1 MPTATL
7 TTLPA
12 TEDYLQRFGGVARLY
27 GAAGL
32 ERLRQARVCV
42 IGVGGVGSWVVE
54 ALARSGLG
62 AIDMIDLDDVCV
74 TNVNRQLPAL
84 DGAIGRPKVDVL
96 AERVRAIHPACQVA
110 AIPEFLLTHNA
121 ARLLEPRYDF
131 VVDAVDK
138 LSHKCLIIN
147 TARERGYPVLTVGG
161 AGGKRDC
168 TAVRVCDLA
177 DSTQDELL
185 KQVRRKL
192 RRENG
197 FPMGKHTHFGIPCVY
212 SPEKPVFPWADGR
225 VCPAPEPE
233 SNLKLDCA
241 SGFGTTSFVTG
252 AFGLAAAGEVV
263 RRLAG

>member
-1 MPTATL
+1 MLAAPAL
-7 TTLPA
+7 TPA
-12 TEDYLQRFGGVARLY
+12 SEDYLQRFGGLARLY

-54 ALARSGLG
+54 ALARSGVG

-96 AERVRAIHPACQVA
+96 AERVTAINPGCRVGVVQ
-110 AIPEFLLTHNA
+110 EFFLSGNA
-121 ARLLEPRYDF
+121 QRLLEPAYVF

-147 TARERGYPVLTVGG
+147 TARARGYPVLTVGG

-197 FPMGKHTHFGIPCVY
+197 FPHGVGAHFGVPCVY
-212 SPEKPVFPWADGR
+212 SAERPVFPWADGT
-225 VCPAPEPE
+225 VCQTPEPE

-241 SGFGTTSFVTG
+241 SGFGTASFVTG

-263 RRLAG
+263 RRIAG